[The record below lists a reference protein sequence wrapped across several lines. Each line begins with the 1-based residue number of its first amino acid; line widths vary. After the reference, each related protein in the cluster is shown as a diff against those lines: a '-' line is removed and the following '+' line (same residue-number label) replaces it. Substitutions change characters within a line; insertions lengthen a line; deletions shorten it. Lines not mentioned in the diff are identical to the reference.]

1 MVEKRTYNL
10 DYVKTMVEKRTYNF
24 DYVKTMVE
32 KITSINGNFETF
44 EKI

>member
-1 MVEKRTYNL
+1 MQNNF
-10 DYVKTMVEKRTYNF
+10 DYVKTMVEKGTYNF

-32 KITSINGNFETF
+32 KITSIIGNFETF